1 MATWILLILMIDGG
15 VDHIEM
21 NSQQSCIEAREQIKN
36 NNRFMRTLTR
46 YVLRNSTFC

>member
-21 NSQQSCIEAREQIKN
+21 NSQQSFIEAREQIKN
-36 NNRFMRTLTR
+36 NNRFYAYTHTL
-46 YVLRNSTFC
+46 CIKK

>member
-36 NNRFMRTLTR
+36 NNMFYAYTHTL
-46 YVLRNSTFC
+46 CIKK

>member
-21 NSQQSCIEAREQIKN
+21 NSQQSCIEAREP
-36 NNRFMRTLTR
+36 RRRDMVEPVLLYTL
-46 YVLRNSTFC
+46 VVE